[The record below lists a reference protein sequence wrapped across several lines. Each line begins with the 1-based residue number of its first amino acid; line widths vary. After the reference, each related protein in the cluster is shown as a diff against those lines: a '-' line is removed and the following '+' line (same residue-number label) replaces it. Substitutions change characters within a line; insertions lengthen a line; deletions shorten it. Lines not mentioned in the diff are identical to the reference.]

1 MPNKS
6 NSSVVA
12 VPQMESEGSFLT
24 TSDLQEVF
32 KACAAVAKTL
42 TGASDA
48 FARVVVGPAGDEE
61 EEEEERSLGQT
72 APLTTQHAS
81 TTISG

>member
-1 MPNKS
+1 M
-6 NSSVVA
+6 
-12 VPQMESEGSFLT
+12 
-24 TSDLQEVF
+24 
-32 KACAAVAKTL
+32 AKTL

-81 TTISG
+81 TTISGLCFWYSGLRIWEGRLTEAKAVLF

>member
-1 MPNKS
+1 
-6 NSSVVA
+6 
-12 VPQMESEGSFLT
+12 MESEGSFLT

-32 KACAAVAKTL
+32 KACAVVAKTL

-61 EEEEERSLGQT
+61 ERSLGQT